1 MKTCWIL
8 DDFSVPPARN
18 DGQCRVK
25 SYACWKS
32 PRDVVCSGIWQPY
45 LRRSRPMITV
55 GLLPGDQGATGLG
68 CRRWHTGQTSLAFKP
83 TGEPCIQSHGGS
95 CWAFRLLLVLL
106 LNPKQDTECCW
117 LAAVVSSASNSLL
130 ILLYFILLVTSFGFC
145 LGAVTRG
152 FARAQHL
159 RPIHPLCLLWLLSA
173 LAALAL

>member
-32 PRDVVCSGIWQPY
+32 PRDVV
-45 LRRSRPMITV
+45 
-55 GLLPGDQGATGLG
+55 
-68 CRRWHTGQTSLAFKP
+68 TGQTSLAFKP

-130 ILLYFILLVTSFGFC
+130 ILLVTSFGFC

-152 FARAQHL
+152 FARDAQHL
-159 RPIHPLCLLWLLSA
+159 HPLCLLWPLSA